1 MDFVSADRTRD
12 AEFKQE
18 LKSYNFGVEA
28 QNRDITKDIS
38 DDRDREK
45 QAEQDIDDAE
55 TFTQI
60 KDAVGGS
67 SALAHATATFDSMQ
81 KYKATANNIGKK
93 VNQARQDLGE
103 TAERLQSNKPTTETP
118 EVNESVEA
126 PRGTTAEASEG
137 GAGAELEGES
147 AGFLGKA
154 GAKALKGVGGLG
166 AVAGLGMAIVSDEN
180 GGWSKKSTADKFGN
194 VFQIGGSVAD
204 LVGLGLEATGVG
216 VPLGL
221 ALQGLGTLATLG
233 SGVESEISGAM
244 NVDPQK
250 KQAQDDEK
258 KEEDK
263 ESAGLGTEAVGVTS
277 AQAGGLGVARQQQ

>member
-18 LKSYNFGVEA
+18 LKNYNFGVEA
-28 QNRDITKDIS
+28 QNREITKDID

-45 QAEQDIDDAE
+45 KAEQDIDDAE

-67 SALAHATATFDSMQ
+67 SALAHATATFDAMQ
-81 KYKATANNIGKK
+81 KYKATADNVVKK

-103 TAERLQSNKPTTETP
+103 TAERIRGNNTTTETP

-126 PRGTTAEASEG
+126 PRGTTAAASEG
-137 GAGAELEGES
+137 GAGAEVEGEA

-166 AVAGLGMAIVSDEN
+166 AVAGLGMAIVSDEH
-180 GGWSKKSTADKFGN
+180 GGWSKKSTADKWGN
-194 VFQIGGSVAD
+194 AFQIGGSVAD

-244 NVDPQK
+244 SVDPQK
-250 KQAQDDEK
+250 KEAQEEEQEEETKEK
-258 KEEDK
+258 
-263 ESAGLGTEAVGVTS
+263 AGVGTEAVGVTQ
-277 AQAGGLGVARQQQ
+277 AQAGGLGVARQVQ

>member
-18 LKSYNFGVEA
+18 LKNYNFGVEA
-28 QNRDITKDIS
+28 QNRQITKDIS

-45 QAEQDIDDAE
+45 KAEQDIDDAE

-67 SALAHATATFDSMQ
+67 SALAHATATYDTIA
-81 KYKATANNIGKK
+81 KYRATANNVAKK

-103 TAERLQSNKPTTETP
+103 TAERLQSNRPTTETP

-126 PRGTTAEASEG
+126 PRGTDAVAKEG
-137 GAGAELEGES
+137 GLANEVEEES

-166 AVAGLGMAIVSDEN
+166 AVAGLGMAIVSDEH
-180 GGWSKKSTADKFGN
+180 GGWNAKSTADKWGN
-194 VFQIGGSVAD
+194 GLQIGGSALD
-204 LVGLGLEATGVG
+204 LFGLGLEATGFG

-233 SGVESEISGAM
+233 AGVESEISTAT

-250 KQAQDDEK
+250 AQARADEK
-258 KEEDK
+258 KEEK
-263 ESAGLGTEAVGVTS
+263 TEQAGIGTEAVGITQ
-277 AQAGGLGVARQQQ
+277 AQAGGLGVARQVQ